1 MNPKELSIEIRAEQ
15 RPNIIWI
22 STHDIN
28 PHLGCYAGVY
38 PHAEYAH
45 TPNLDRLAA
54 EGARYDNA
62 IATTPVCGPSRS
74 AIVTGMFPTT
84 IGTMHMRT
92 KAVPPPEVRPIPEYL
107 RAAGYY
113 CTNNAFTDYQ
123 FETPRTVFD
132 EFGPQAHWRNRPE
145 PGQPFFAMFHGM
157 VTHES
162 QLYTDEE
169 RFAQNTE
176 RLTTAQRHNP
186 DDAPVPPNYPDTAVF
201 RKAVARYNDLITAM
215 DYWVGDILQQLE
227 EDGLADNTLV
237 VFWGDHG
244 RGFPREKRWP
254 YEGGLRV
261 PLIVR
266 WPDKIAPE
274 TVRAE
279 PVSTMDL
286 AATTLAAAGL
296 PIPEHMQAR
305 PLFDAAG
312 QPSTNPRPYVVSH
325 RDRMGE
331 TEDTVR
337 TVRDARFRYMRNYHP
352 DRPYMQHQFYADKTT
367 TTWTELRQLRFQEAG
382 QLNMGLRPG
391 LLTSAQRHFM
401 ETTKPEEEL
410 YDLVVDP
417 HETNN
422 LAADPAYAA
431 DLQRLRDA
439 LAEWHADYPDLG
451 MMAEAELLQQW
462 RPDNQPQQTATP
474 IVAVENGLLV
484 ATCATAGAVI
494 GWTADPPS
502 EKATSAFDNPSM
514 GMGEAV
520 GNPAVDGRVWQV
532 YRSPIVIPHGRS
544 VWFHAQ
550 RLGYL
555 ASEQVIFT
563 HD

>member
-1 MNPKELSIEIRAEQ
+1 MAHKAAQ
-15 RPNIIWI
+15 RPNILWI

-74 AIVTGMFPTT
+74 AIITGMVPTA

-123 FETPRTVFD
+123 FHTPVTVFD
-132 EFGPQAHWRNRPE
+132 EFGPQAHWRNRPD
-145 PGQPFFAMFHGM
+145 PDQPFFAMFHGM

-162 QLYTDEE
+162 QIYVDDE
-169 RFAQNTE
+169 RFAKNISRLAPEE
-176 RLTTAQRHNP
+176 RHDP
-186 DDAPVPPNYPDTAVF
+186 DAAPVPPNYPDTAVF
-201 RKAVARYNDLITAM
+201 RQAVARYNDLITAM

-227 EDGLADNTLV
+227 EDGLSDNTLV
-237 VFWGDHG
+237 IFWSDHG

-254 YEGGLRV
+254 YEAGLRV

-266 WPDKIAPE
+266 WPGKIAPGAARQE
-274 TVRAE
+274 LVCM
-279 PVSTMDL
+279 MDL

-296 PIPEHMQAR
+296 AVPATMHAR
-305 PLFDAAG
+305 PIFDAQGAPAA
-312 QPSTNPRPYVVSH
+312 QPCQYVFSH

-331 TEDTVR
+331 TENTVR
-337 TVRDARFRYMRNYHP
+337 TVRDGRFRYLRNYHP
-352 DRPYMQHQFYADKTT
+352 DRPYMQHQEYGDRNAS
-367 TTWTELRQLRFQEAG
+367 TWQELRQLRFQEAG
-382 QLNMGLRPG
+382 QLNMGLLPN
-391 LLTSAQRHFM
+391 LLTPAQRHFM
-401 ETTKPEEEL
+401 NTTKPEEEL
-410 YDLVVDP
+410 YDLLADP

-422 LAADPAYAA
+422 LAADTAYAA

-439 LAEWHADYPDLG
+439 LDRWQEAYPDLG
-451 MMAEAELLQQW
+451 RIPETELLQRW
-462 RPDNQPQQTATP
+462 RPDGAFRKTEKPDVKIEAGMV
-474 IVAVENGLLV
+474 VA
-484 ATCATAGAVI
+484 ACATEGASI
-494 GWTADPPS
+494 GWTAVPPPP
-502 EKATSAFDNPSM
+502 KSAEDNNFLANF
-514 GMGEAV
+514 GNAV
-520 GNPAVDGRVWQV
+520 GNPEVDGRSWQL
-532 YRSPIVIPHGRS
+532 YTGPFEAMNGRTL
-544 VWFHAQ
+544 WFRAH

-555 ASEQVIFT
+555 ASEDVALHVKT
-563 HD
+563 